1 MIIMIIDSDQLDLS
15 TTYTELNNT
24 QCCHSKFIRAAL
36 RRYITH
42 TLQTMHPSMDTQVC
56 GFYFTTIYLFLK
68 VRGYGAYNDWHLIC
82 II

>member
-1 MIIMIIDSDQLDLS
+1 MNDYYMIIDSDQLDLS

-42 TLQTMHPSMDTQVC
+42 TLQAMHPSMDTHKFVD
-56 GFYFTTIYLFLK
+56 FTLLQYISS
-68 VRGYGAYNDWHLIC
+68 
-82 II
+82 